1 MESIQQVIDR
11 FDFQGKTADCRAFG
25 NGHIN
30 TTYIVTTDLP
40 EGGQQRYVLQKVNH
54 NVFRDIDRLMQN
66 VFAVTSFLQEKIR
79 AAGGDPD
86 RETLHFIKTKDG
98 AQYYTAPDGDY
109 FRAYVFVKDSTSY
122 DAVESAALFQK
133 SGEAF
138 GRFQHLLADFPAE
151 TLYETIPNFHNTLW
165 RYENEF
171 LPAVEA
177 DKAGRAAAVQAEIQ
191 FVKDR
196 KADTH
201 RLSDLAAAGQL
212 PLRVTHNDT
221 KLNNIMIDDATG
233 KAICVIDLDTVMPGL
248 TANDFGDSIRF
259 GASTALEDERD
270 LSKVSCDLHLFDVY
284 AKGFIEGCG
293 GALTDLEIEMLPMG
307 AILMTFENGIRFLT
321 DHLEGD
327 HYFHIH
333 REGHNLDRCRTQL
346 TLVKDMQEK
355 LPQMNEIIRKYK

>member
-30 TTYIVTTDLP
+30 TTYIITTDLP

-109 FRAYVFVKDSTSY
+109 FRAYVFVKDSISY
-122 DAVESAALFQK
+122 DAVESAVLFQK

-177 DKAGRAAAVQAEIQ
+177 DKDGRAAAVQAEIQ

-221 KLNNIMIDDATG
+221 KLNNVLFDATAG
-233 KAICVIDLDTVMPGL
+233 EAICVIDLDTVMPGL
-248 TANDFGDSIRF
+248 AHYDFGDSIRF
-259 GASTALEDERD
+259 GANTAAEDEAD
-270 LSKVSCDLHLFDVY
+270 LSKVSLDLEYFGAY
-284 AKGFIEGCG
+284 AKGFLSQAGES
-293 GALTDLEIEMLPMG
+293 LTQTEIDQL
-307 AILMTFENGIRFLT
+307 AFSAKLMTFECGMRFLT
-321 DHLEGD
+321 DYLNGD
-327 HYFHIH
+327 TYFKTAYP
-333 REGHNLDRCRTQL
+333 EHNLVRARNQFA
-346 TLVKDMQEK
+346 LVADMERK
-355 LPQMNEIIRKYK
+355 MDQMEALIAAL